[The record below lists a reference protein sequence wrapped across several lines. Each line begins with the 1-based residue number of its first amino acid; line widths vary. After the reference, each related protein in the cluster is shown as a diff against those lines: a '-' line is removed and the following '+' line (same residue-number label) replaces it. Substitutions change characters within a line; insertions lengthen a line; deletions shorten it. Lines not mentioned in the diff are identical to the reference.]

1 MRRVVV
7 TGMGGITSLGQSWEE
22 IERNL
27 RAGTSGVQRM
37 AAWERYADLLTRLGA
52 PVVDFTLPPHYT
64 RKTIRTMGRVA
75 QMAVRATEVAL
86 DDAGL
91 KDDAILKSGR
101 VGVAYGSSTGST
113 DAIRD
118 FGNMLTT
125 GESGNIN
132 ATTYIRMMGHT
143 AAVNIGCISGCRDA

>member
-91 KDDAILKSGR
+91 KEDAILKSGR
-101 VGVAYGSSTGST
+101 VGVA
-113 DAIRD
+113 
-118 FGNMLTT
+118 
-125 GESGNIN
+125 
-132 ATTYIRMMGHT
+132 
-143 AAVNIGCISGCRDA
+143 